1 MPDTFVEL
9 HRRINALERQVNS
22 LSRRAKAHGWQ
33 LDAFLDR
40 HRYGGGKLRWTFSG
54 HSTQIGGS
62 AIGGAVWTENN
73 IDDSNYACALT
84 GGGPYIALDGGNEYL
99 SSADAAW
106 QETGVEEF
114 LVFGWCYLTS
124 LANNGIIAA
133 KYDSDANTRSW
144 RLSYDTGTRN
154 FMFLC
159 NATGLVAND
168 VTVISTYATV
178 VVDTWYFVAGYFQPS
193 TLMRIYVGANDDTA
207 TVVDSLAVGVPAS
220 LFNGAA
226 LLTIGYETP

>member
-1 MPDTFVEL
+1 MPDTFIEL
-9 HRRINALERQVNS
+9 HQRIKALERQVS
-22 LSRRAKAHGWQ
+22 GLSRRAKAHGWQ

-62 AIGGAVWTENN
+62 AIGGALWTENN
-73 IDDSNYACALT
+73 IDDSNYACAT
-84 GGGPYIALDGGNEYL
+84 YSGPYITFNGVNEYL

-106 QETGVEEF
+106 QETAAEEF
-114 LVFGWCYLTS
+114 LVFGWCYLTA
-124 LANNGIIAA
+124 LNQAGIIVA

-144 RLSYDTGTRN
+144 RLSYNVAAGN

-168 VTVISTYATV
+168 VTVTSTYATIAI
-178 VVDTWYFVAGYFQPS
+178 DTWYFVAGYFQPS

-220 LFNGAA
+220 LFNGGA